1 MLIRFDGRTREKNLL
16 AAPRCLRPTPYNVL
30 AARAQ
35 ASERQET
42 KRLPSSAAGIGL
54 LPQHTEAARAYAI
67 IILNIYNIENDHHV
81 MKSSK
86 EPHDTYKE

>member
-1 MLIRFDGRTREKNLL
+1 
-16 AAPRCLRPTPYNVL
+16 LRPTPYNVL
-30 AARAQ
+30 ATRALKLL
-35 ASERQET
+35 RDRKPRDFHRLLQELDFSLNT
-42 KRLPSSAAGIGL
+42 
-54 LPQHTEAARAYAI
+54 QAARAYAI